1 MQKITLDEYKRI
13 LCLNEV
19 DMFYVSEPNSKLAAD
34 QHFATGHELHRYR
47 HGARVQ

>member
-19 DMFYVSEPNSKLAAD
+19 DMFYVSEPNSK
-34 QHFATGHELHRYR
+34 QKE
-47 HGARVQ
+47 